1 MFIAHEHELRVD
13 TLKSVSFARSTAFTK
28 CNGLLLLL
36 LFQLLRTRFCY
47 RFHMNEAKKKSFV
60 WWRFFSTHHRIQNGS
75 SRCLSACIS
84 PSVCLYTNICVHVS
98 NANVLVADSKF
109 ISFSIRR
116 LMISVLPSVQR
127 VHANRIPPCVCMYIY
142 SVCFGCH

>member
-1 MFIAHEHELRVD
+1 MNMNLGWIP
-13 TLKSVSFARSTAFTK
+13 S
-28 CNGLLLLL
+28 N
-36 LFQLLRTRFCY
+36 
-47 RFHMNEAKKKSFV
+47 RFHSHVAPRSPNAMD
-60 WWRFFSTHHRIQNGS
+60 
-75 SRCLSACIS
+75 CCCCIS
-84 PSVCLYTNICVHVS
+84 TVTDPFLLPFSYERSKKEVICLVAVFFHSPSNSERFEPLSFRLHKPFRLPVYKYLCTCFH
-98 NANVLVADSKF
+98 ANVLVADSKF